1 MTSLL
6 QLVEELV
13 RDPVAKTAYAAD
25 PDVYLDRHGFGDL
38 DAEDIAEALSHVAD
52 SFPPLLAAQLTPQ
65 DGLTSLAGVD
75 LVDLG
80 LDHSF
85 APLPI
90 LTDLDFD
97 VGASDV
103 PGAALE
109 PHPLAQDVDLDH
121 AFDHDTGPPVDAD

>member
-65 DGLTSLAGVD
+65 TPKTSPAWPTPAQPANRPSATGHNNHPGEREVLC
-75 LVDLG
+75 
-80 LDHSF
+80 
-85 APLPI
+85 
-90 LTDLDFD
+90 
-97 VGASDV
+97 VGWD
-103 PGAALE
+103 
-109 PHPLAQDVDLDH
+109 
-121 AFDHDTGPPVDAD
+121 